1 MGLFVALSCATSY
14 AKPAAQPEKPAI
26 AVDLESKPAPSLLDV
41 KPLDAKTAAAEKKAA
56 EKQAT
61 ADKKAAAKQATAD
74 KKAAAKQ
81 ATADKKAAAKQAT
94 ADKKAAAKQAT
105 ADKKAA
111 AKKAAG
117 DIKAAEQKAAADVKA
132 AEQKAAAD
140 IKAASLKAA
149 ADVKAAQLKAAAKPA
164 AVPPPVAAKPA
175 AVPPPVAAKPAAV
188 PPPVAAKP
196 AAKPGPPQPFTVVV
210 GPLRPLGDGNADPR
224 AARKLLE
231 EAVRTV
237 PGAKLIPEA
246 TLTAAAK
253 RAGRKDLTCADAECL
268 AGLGELVGAQVIL
281 GGELGTLGAGQVLYL
296 RTVDVP
302 LALELRGT
310 TLLLDGDARTQKNHA
325 RAAAVRALA
334 PAAYVGSLRLDI
346 EVAGATIYV
355 NGRKLGVSPL
365 APQPLAVGTHALRV
379 THEQHRDFV
388 RFIDIRFDEEAR
400 LPVPLTPL
408 PVITD
413 EMRAEAKRRTAAA
426 PPPRPWYRK
435 KWYGAAAVGAGAFL
449 GAVIVTGIVVGDSA
463 PWDREVTLGRP

>member
-1 MGLFVALSCATSY
+1 MHTLASVVVGLFVALSCATSY
-14 AKPAAQPEKPAI
+14 AKPAAQPAKPAV
-26 AVDLESKPAPSLLDV
+26 AVDLESKPAPSRLDV
-41 KPLDAKTAAAEKKAA
+41 TPLDAKTAA
-56 EKQAT
+56 KQAT
-61 ADKKAAAKQATAD
+61 ADKKTAAKQATAD
-74 KKAAAKQ
+74 KKA
-81 ATADKKAAAKQAT
+81 
-94 ADKKAAAKQAT
+94 
-105 ADKKAA
+105 
-111 AKKAAG
+111 
-117 DIKAAEQKAAADVKA
+117 
-132 AEQKAAAD
+132 
-140 IKAASLKAA
+140 
-149 ADVKAAQLKAAAKPA
+149 
-164 AVPPPVAAKPA
+164 
-175 AVPPPVAAKPAAV
+175 AAKPAAV

-253 RAGRKDLTCADAECL
+253 RAGRKELTCADAECL

-281 GGELGTLGAGQVLYL
+281 GGELGKLGAGQVLYL

-334 PAAYVGSLRLDI
+334 PAAYVGSVRLDI

-449 GAVIVTGIVVGDSA
+449 GAVIVTGIVVGDGA